1 MREGVVI
8 FFSSDNDLPLFFTT
22 STMNLEDQRLKFIN
36 ASMET
41 IHNLC
46 DELYES
52 LVDQEFHRVDP
63 TIKEIIE
70 ILQDLNQTFQ
80 DEI

>member
-1 MREGVVI
+1 
-8 FFSSDNDLPLFFTT
+8 
-22 STMNLEDQRLKFIN
+22 MNLEDQRLKFIN
-36 ASMET
+36 ASMEV

-52 LVDQEFHRVDP
+52 LVDQEFYRVDP
-63 TIKEIIE
+63 TIKEIVE

>member
-1 MREGVVI
+1 MTSL
-8 FFSSDNDLPLFFTT
+8 FFFTT
-22 STMNLEDQRLKFIN
+22 STMNLEDQKIKFVN
-36 ASMET
+36 SSMN
-41 IHNLC
+41 IIYDLC

-52 LVDQEFHRVDP
+52 LADEKLYRVDP
-63 TIKEIIE
+63 IIKEIIE